1 MLIHTN
7 QNATSRRLAKALAVL
22 LILSLLAALLP
33 TMASG
38 APLRAEEK
46 KCSRYFEVNRNS
58 TLKKIADAYGYTPA
72 QIADANDMKSPY
84 TIFVGQ
90 SLCIP
95 SKKVSNLKA
104 VPSSNYNAKAVS
116 FVAGRQ
122 DNYILLHMY
131 NYPKTTVILKA
142 ADASGGKMYKI
153 TTIDDASVF
162 NGKTLRYKIPT
173 DLQSANKL
181 RICLKDRTSG
191 YLQCVTQLYSGG

>member
-7 QNATSRRLAKALAVL
+7 QTATSRRLAKLLAVL

-38 APLRAEEK
+38 APLQEEK

-58 TLKKIADAYGYTPA
+58 TLKKIADAFGYTPA

-84 TIFVGQ
+84 TIYVGQ

-95 SKKVSNLKA
+95 TKKVSNLKA
-104 VPSSNYNAKAVS
+104 VSSTNYNAKAVS

-142 ADASGGKMYKI
+142 GDASGGKLYKI
-153 TTIDDASVF
+153 TTIDDASAF

-181 RICLKDRTSG
+181 RICLKDRTTG
-191 YLQCVTQLYSGG
+191 HLQCVTQLYSGG